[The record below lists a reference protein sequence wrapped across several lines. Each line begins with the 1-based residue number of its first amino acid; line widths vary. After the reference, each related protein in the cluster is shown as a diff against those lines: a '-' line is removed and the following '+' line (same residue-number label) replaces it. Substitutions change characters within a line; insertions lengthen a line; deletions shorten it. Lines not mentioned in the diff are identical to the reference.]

1 MSSSD
6 EARRRL
12 RTLSREQLRGKLPL
26 GKLMP
31 GSSRSVS
38 RERCLVE
45 DWAAGEGGSRSC
57 SIRASVSDCMQLSL
71 DGIRNSLRGTSSL
84 FGCDRQKAGAYV
96 SSVQMTIS
104 QKKVI
109 CQQYSWKFCCVLH
122 IKSAK
127 LITHKVNLEEKRI
140 FNSCQ
145 RAPQCTLAGL
155 GLIQFRCQVWILSQ
169 EVIHQKHKR
178 SLNRSERR
186 LWEEKDELNLGWFF
200 FLHILPFL
208 CLLGREISLRN
219 LSKSCC
225 YLKETN
231 RKLHSAFSM
240 FGISKAQKLKGLVSL
255 DNLSAGCFLFCALR
269 ACVKNS
275 EVSAVKW
282 LGEQSSKN
290 SIAKAAHRIWIDF
303 VFLHCL
309 CVC

>member
-1 MSSSD
+1 MHISWTWPDTVPVSGMNTVTRSHSSKTQEKSKQKW
-6 EARRRL
+6 EETL
-12 RTLSREQLRGKLPL
+12 R
-26 GKLMP
+26 
-31 GSSRSVS
+31 
-38 RERCLVE
+38 RER
-45 DWAAGEGGSRSC
+45 WT
-57 SIRASVSDCMQLSL
+57 Q
-71 DGIRNSLRGTSSL
+71 
-84 FGCDRQKAGAYV
+84 
-96 SSVQMTIS
+96 
-104 QKKVI
+104 
-109 CQQYSWKFCCVLH
+109 
-122 IKSAK
+122 
-127 LITHKVNLEEKRI
+127 
-140 FNSCQ
+140 
-145 RAPQCTLAGL
+145 P
-155 GLIQFRCQVWILSQ
+155 GLI
-169 EVIHQKHKR
+169 
-178 SLNRSERR
+178 
-186 LWEEKDELNLGWFF
+186 F